1 MYTIKPNPPLEKRF
15 ILYADIP
22 YLYLCLF
29 DTYQM
34 YYFQKKVFKRKKNWY
49 LFFSTLDADN
59 SGFLDLREF
68 LLAIELVAARTPEEK
83 LIWAFRQYDRDNSSQ
98 LDQIELT
105 KAVKSI
111 YNMLKSIGESPKQ
124 DPDEKAKAMFTQID
138 INSDGFLTMEEF
150 LRKIHHFNQ
159 K

>member
-1 MYTIKPNPPLEKRF
+1 
-15 ILYADIP
+15 
-22 YLYLCLF
+22 
-29 DTYQM
+29 M
-34 YYFQKKVFKRKKNWY
+34 YYFQRKKSFRKKKEKK
-49 LFFSTLDADN
+49 LVPFFSTLDADN

>member
-1 MYTIKPNPPLEKRF
+1 MVP
-15 ILYADIP
+15 
-22 YLYLCLF
+22 
-29 DTYQM
+29 
-34 YYFQKKVFKRKKNWY
+34 
-49 LFFSTLDADN
+49 FFSTLDADN

>member
-1 MYTIKPNPPLEKRF
+1 M
-15 ILYADIP
+15 
-22 YLYLCLF
+22 
-29 DTYQM
+29 
-34 YYFQKKVFKRKKNWY
+34 
-49 LFFSTLDADN
+49 DADN

-150 LRKIHHFNQ
+150 LRQIHHLLTKNDFFKNYV
-159 K
+159 KSVIENSITSFGKRIKFVLTEFFLKTFMS

>member
-1 MYTIKPNPPLEKRF
+1 
-15 ILYADIP
+15 
-22 YLYLCLF
+22 
-29 DTYQM
+29 
-34 YYFQKKVFKRKKNWY
+34 
-49 LFFSTLDADN
+49 LDADN

-150 LRKIHHFNQ
+150 LRKIHHFLTKNDFFFQ
-159 K
+159 KLREISDCKILPLGKRTKICFDKIFFKNYY

>member
-1 MYTIKPNPPLEKRF
+1 M
-15 ILYADIP
+15 
-22 YLYLCLF
+22 
-29 DTYQM
+29 
-34 YYFQKKVFKRKKNWY
+34 
-49 LFFSTLDADN
+49 DADN

-150 LRKIHHFNQ
+150 LRKIHHFLTKNDFF
-159 K
+159 KNYVKSVIENSITSFGKRIKFVLTEFFLKTFMS

>member
-150 LRKIHHFNQ
+150 LRKIHHFDQ

>member
-1 MYTIKPNPPLEKRF
+1 MIHIKCTIFKEKF
-15 ILYADIP
+15 SEE
-22 YLYLCLF
+22 
-29 DTYQM
+29 
-34 YYFQKKVFKRKKNWY
+34 KKKGKNRY
-49 LFFSTLDADN
+49 LFFSTLDADD

>member
-1 MYTIKPNPPLEKRF
+1 M
-15 ILYADIP
+15 
-22 YLYLCLF
+22 
-29 DTYQM
+29 
-34 YYFQKKVFKRKKNWY
+34 
-49 LFFSTLDADN
+49 DADN

-150 LRKIHHFNQ
+150 LRKIHHLLTKNDFFKNYV
-159 K
+159 KSVIENSITSFGKRIKFVLTEFFLKTFMS